1 MTRITKALMKITGVT
16 EAIALA
22 LVEAGYDSKAKVLAA
37 SETDLKKVPG
47 ITAGKATGI
56 TNYKAAAFAKRP
68 THKVE

>member
-1 MTRITKALMKITGVT
+1 MNRIVKSLMKISGVT

-22 LVEAGYDSKAKVLAA
+22 LVAAGYNSKQKVLAA

-56 TNYKAAAFAKRP
+56 TNYKAAALAKWL
-68 THKVE
+68 KIK